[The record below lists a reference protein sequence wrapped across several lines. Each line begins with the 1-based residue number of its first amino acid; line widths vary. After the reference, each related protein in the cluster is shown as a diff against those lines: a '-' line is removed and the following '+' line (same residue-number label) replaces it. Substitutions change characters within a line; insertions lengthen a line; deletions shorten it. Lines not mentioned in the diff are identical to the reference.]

1 MSFNEVVN
9 RRNTGSVK
17 WDMMDEFQKP
27 KDVLPLWVADMD
39 FKAPEGVL
47 KALMD
52 RVDHG
57 VLGYTQ
63 PTDSYYEAVV
73 NWMMHRHNW
82 RIKKDWII
90 ITPGIVP
97 ALNFV
102 VQAFTK
108 AGEGVLIQRPVYNPF
123 MEAVVNN
130 GRKLV
135 NSTLVFNKDRYE
147 IDFEDVEKRIVE
159 NNVKLFIMCSPHNP
173 VGRVWTR
180 EELITLGDIC
190 LKHDV
195 LVVVDEIHHDLV
207 FKSNKHIPFA
217 SLGEKYSNNC
227 ITCTAPSKTFNIAG
241 LQLSNLIIE
250 NKEILQK
257 LNSYLESMALTM
269 SNIFGIIASEAAYNT
284 GEEWLEELL
293 DYIEG
298 NKKLVQE
305 FIAEKFPFI
314 KVIDSEATYLLW
326 VDFRGLGMKR
336 EELNHFLLQEA
347 KLWVNDGMIYGEEGS
362 GFQRI
367 NIACPRSLLEKG
379 LQQLEDALQKHL
391 EAAAMPPRT

>member
-9 RRNTGSVK
+9 RKNTGSVK

-73 NWMMHRHNW
+73 NWMMYRHNW

-102 VQAFTK
+102 VQIFTK
-108 AGEGVLIQRPVYNPF
+108 AGEGVLVQRPVYNPF

-159 NNVKLFIMCSPHNP
+159 NNVKLFILCSPHNP

-305 FIAEKFPFI
+305 FIAEKFPVI

-326 VDFRGLGMKR
+326 IDFRGLGMKR

-347 KLWVNDGMIYGEEGS
+347 KLWVNDGVIYGEEGS

-391 EAAAMPPRT
+391 

>member
-1 MSFNEVVN
+1 MNFNDVVN
-9 RRNTGSVK
+9 RKNTGSIK
-17 WDMMDEFQKP
+17 WDMMDQFQKP

-39 FKAPEGVL
+39 FRAPEGVL
-47 KALMD
+47 KVLMD
-52 RVDHG
+52 RVEHG
-57 VLGYTQ
+57 ILGYTK
-63 PTDSYYEAVV
+63 PGDSYYEAVV
-73 NWMMHRHNW
+73 NWMMRRHNW
-82 RIKKDWII
+82 RIKREWIL

-102 VQAFTK
+102 VQIFTK

-159 NNVKLFIMCSPHNP
+159 NNVKLFILCSPHNP

-305 FIAEKFPFI
+305 FMTEKFPVI

-336 EELNHFLLQEA
+336 EELSNFLLQEA
-347 KLWVNDGMIYGEEGS
+347 KLWVNDGIIYGEEGS

-379 LQQLEDALQKHL
+379 LQQLEEALHKHL
-391 EAAAMPPRT
+391 

>member
-1 MSFNEVVN
+1 
-9 RRNTGSVK
+9 
-17 WDMMDEFQKP
+17 
-27 KDVLPLWVADMD
+27 
-39 FKAPEGVL
+39 APEGVL
-47 KALMD
+47 KVLMD
-52 RVDHG
+52 RVEHG
-57 VLGYTQ
+57 ILGYTK
-63 PTDSYYEAVV
+63 PGDSYYEAVV
-73 NWMMHRHNW
+73 NWMMRRHNW
-82 RIKKDWII
+82 RIKREWIV

-102 VQAFTK
+102 VQIFTK

-159 NNVKLFIMCSPHNP
+159 NNVKLFILCSPHNP

-305 FIAEKFPFI
+305 FMAEKFPFI

-336 EELNHFLLQEA
+336 EELNNFLLQEA
-347 KLWVNDGMIYGEEGS
+347 KLWVNDGIIYGEEGS

-379 LQQLEDALQKHL
+379 LQQLEEALHKHL
-391 EAAAMPPRT
+391 